1 MCGIVGY
8 VGRRSAAPI
17 LLEGLKKLEYRGYDS
32 AGVAVLDKKNLH
44 VMKRVGSVEKLGQAL
59 SFEGRIGIGHTR
71 WATHGAPTEANAH
84 PHVYGRIA
92 IVHNG
97 IIENMKELKEE
108 CLARGE
114 KFASETDTELVA
126 HLMERYFEGDILLAL
141 RRAAARLTGSFA
153 IAALCAEGPE
163 KIALA
168 RRSSPLV
175 VGRGEDGMYLA
186 SDIPAIAAK
195 GMEVFALGDGE
206 FALLEEKEIRFFAED
221 GREIHKEHIDYD
233 CEEDVPEK
241 KGYRHF
247 MRKEMA
253 EIPSAIANTQQITK
267 TYPRISELREVLCH
281 AEYIHIVA
289 CGTAYHSGLCA
300 KVAFEARARVPA
312 EVTVASEYRYRDP
325 IIPKGALVVAVS
337 QSGETADTLAAAH
350 LAKERGAVVVAV
362 TNVRYSSLARLA
374 DFVLFTA
381 AGREIGVAATKSFNA
396 QLALLYALAEE
407 LAKAK
412 GRGGCGAELSEL
424 SALAE
429 DAVKAADGVRGW
441 TPHFLGAKS
450 VFFLG
455 RGADYC
461 AALEGSLK
469 LKEITYVPSEGYP
482 AGELKHG
489 TLALIEEGTPVV
501 AVLTSRRLAE
511 KTMNA
516 VHETYARGAKVFLIT
531 SLPEYCTREEI
542 LSSVT
547 VPDIGEIYS
556 PALSVIPLQALAY
569 YVSVARGN
577 DPDKPRNLAKS
588 VTVE

>member
-8 VGRRSAAPI
+8 TGRRQAAPI

-32 AGVAVLDKKNLH
+32 AGVAVLDGNALQ
-44 VMKRVGSVEKLGQAL
+44 VMKRAGSVENLSAAQAFAG
-59 SFEGRIGIGHTR
+59 SVGIGHTR
-71 WATHGAPTEANAH
+71 WATHGAPTKENAH
-84 PHVYGRIA
+84 PHIFGRIA
-92 IVHNG
+92 LVHNG
-97 IIENMKELKEE
+97 IIENMKALKEE

-114 KFASETDTELVA
+114 KFVSETDSEVIA
-126 HLMERYFEGDILLAL
+126 HLLDGYYEGDILAAL
-141 RRAAARLTGSFA
+141 KKTAARLTGSFA
-153 IAALCAEGPE
+153 LAVLCTEEPR

-175 VGRGEDGMYLA
+175 VGRAEDGIYLA

-195 GMEVFALGDGE
+195 GMTIYALEEKE
-206 FALLEEKEIRFFAED
+206 FALLGEGEAHFYGED
-221 GREIHKEHIDYD
+221 GREIEKKPLDYSI
-233 CEEDVPEK
+233 EEDVPEK
-241 KGYRHF
+241 RGFRHF
-247 MRKEMA
+247 MRKEMS
-253 EIPSAIANTQQITK
+253 EIPQSIANTQQIMHA
-267 TYPRISELREVLCH
+267 YPQISALREVLCH
-281 AEYIHIVA
+281 AEYLHIVA

-300 KVAFEARARVPA
+300 KVAFEALARIPV

-325 IIPKGALVVAVS
+325 IIRKNTLIVAVS
-337 QSGETADTLAAAH
+337 QSGETADTLAAAE
-350 LAKERGAVVVAV
+350 LAKRSGATLVAV

-381 AGREIGVAATKSFNA
+381 AGREIAVAATKSFNA
-396 QLALLYALAEE
+396 QLVLLYALAGE
-407 LAKAK
+407 LARAK
-412 GRGGCGAELSEL
+412 GRGACGAELLSLPALAKEAL
-424 SALAE
+424 SASE
-429 DAVKAADGVRGW
+429 GVRAW
-441 TPHFLGAKS
+441 TPHFLSAKS

-469 LKEITYVPSEGYP
+469 LKEISYLPSEGYP

-501 AVLTSRRLAE
+501 AILTSSRLAE

-516 VHETYARGAKVFLIT
+516 VHETYARGAKVFLVT
-531 SLPEYCTREEI
+531 SLPEYCKRREI
-542 LSSVT
+542 VSSVLL
-547 VPDIGEIYS
+547 PDCGEIFS

-569 YVSVARGN
+569 YVSVARGC